1 MSDQELVQRWLAE
14 RRHLLIEL
22 VGISRAVRSRGTYTA
37 TNIKSLNV
45 RLAQFCDRLVDYVSA
60 GHFEVY
66 ADLTITPESARL
78 LGRLWQQ
85 LKGTTDKVLAFNERV
100 SRRQIERLPLGVAL
114 AELSLALEDRFTIE
128 DRLVVAAK
136 ASEHARAHVRVQQ
149 ITLTTPRDAARP
161 ASRAGARASTRVG
174 THQASHRAD
183 PVGMNATTV
192 RRPARQPAIAPA

>member
-1 MSDQELVQRWLAE
+1 MSHQELVQRWLAE
-14 RRHLLIEL
+14 RRHLLVEL
-22 VGISRAVRSRGTYTA
+22 VGISRALRSRSA
-37 TNIKSLNV
+37 SAESLKV
-45 RLAQFCDRLVDYVSA
+45 RLELFCDRLVDYVSA

-66 ADLTITPESARL
+66 ADLTMAPTGARL

-136 ASEHARAHVRVQQ
+136 ASEHAQAHVRVQQ
-149 ITLTTPRDAARP
+149 ITLTTPRAGSVR
-161 ASRAGARASTRVG
+161 SGARASTRSG
-174 THQASHRAD
+174 THHASHSAD
-183 PVGMNATTV
+183 PVGMNVTTV
-192 RRPARQPAIAPA
+192 RRTARQQVPASA

>member
-149 ITLTTPRDAARP
+149 ITLTTAREAARP
-161 ASRAGARASTRVG
+161 ANRAGARASMRAG

-183 PVGMNATTV
+183 PVGMIATTM
-192 RRPARQPAIAPA
+192 RRPARQPAIQPA